1 MTSTEEFDPRT
12 TAWQIDESEFY
23 ELESFR
29 EQVVFMLRYA
39 VLAPSSH
46 NTQPWMF
53 RVTDTG
59 VEVFADYSQR
69 LSVIDP
75 DDRELV
81 MSVGAAITNLRVAAA
96 WFGFETTVTYQP
108 RPEQSV
114 PVATVE
120 IRETC
125 LPDTKTGR
133 LFPAIRR
140 RHTNRS
146 AFTSAAIA
154 PDAVAAI
161 CDVIDAYPE
170 TLHVLRQQHHA
181 AVTELVTEADR
192 ELMARPAVRAE
203 LADHLRKRDGVEGDG
218 LCTDAINVNAPLGVA
233 SWVVRNFNLGD
244 VQAERDRDRIDKSA
258 VTVVVTADD
267 DRASLL
273 QAGEILERLL
283 LTIALNSLQY
293 TFVNQPA
300 EVPEIR
306 KRLQSLALTSRMP
319 QLMVCV
325 GVASETVRPAP
336 RRPVNAVVIK

>member
-1 MTSTEEFDPRT
+1 MTTPEGFDPRT

-23 ELESFR
+23 ELQSFR

-53 RVTDTG
+53 RVTETG

-69 LSVIDP
+69 PSIIDP

-96 WFGFETTVTYQP
+96 WFGFETAVTYQS

-114 PVATVE
+114 PVATVS

-125 LPDTKTGR
+125 LPDSKMVR

-146 AFTSAAIA
+146 AFKSAAIA
-154 PDAVAAI
+154 PDAVAAL

-170 TLHVLRQQHHA
+170 TLHVLGQQHHA
-181 AVTELVTEADR
+181 AVSQLVAEADR
-192 ELMARPAVRAE
+192 QLMARPAIRAE
-203 LADHLRKRDGVEGDG
+203 LAEHLRTSEGREGDG
-218 LCTDAINVNAPLGVA
+218 LCTDAVRLNAPLSVA
-233 SWVVRNFNLGD
+233 SWVVRNMNLGD
-244 VQAERDRDRIDKSA
+244 VQAERDRERIDNSA
-258 VTVVVTADD
+258 VMVVVTADD
-267 DRASLL
+267 DRASLV
-273 QAGEILERLL
+273 QAGEILERFL
-283 LTIALNSLQY
+283 LTVALNSLQY

-300 EVPEIR
+300 EVPELR
-306 KRLQSLALTSRMP
+306 KRLQSLALTPRMP

-325 GVASETVRPAP
+325 GVASEPVRPAP